1 MWWGEGDHM
10 IWVDGYKWPPD
21 LHGTG
26 SEDYLDQAWGV
37 QDNAYLMNGS
47 SIYEG
52 ITGGYQT
59 SYVFT

>member
-1 MWWGEGDHM
+1 M
-10 IWVDGYKWPPD
+10 IWVDRYKWPPD
-21 LHGTG
+21 LHCTG

-52 ITGGYQT
+52 ITRGYQT